1 MSSVTFGSVGDII
14 AICLLAKDIARALD
28 DSRGSS
34 AEYQGLITEIR
45 SLECSLLE
53 VEMFTRTWRDTSTSS
68 SLRHE
73 CCQLVN
79 ESRKTLEEFQAYL
92 KKYEPSLSRDG
103 HTGILRRAGS
113 KIKWQLLAK
122 DTVSRFRSELAG
134 HSNALNMMMITAN
147 VLVPIKSSGSRN

>member
-14 AICLLAKDIARALD
+14 TVCLLAKSIAKALD
-28 DSRGSS
+28 DSKGSS

-53 VEMFTRTWRDTSTSS
+53 VELFTRSWRDASTSVPVQQ
-68 SLRHE
+68 E
-73 CCQLVN
+73 CSKLVN
-79 ESRKTLEEFQAYL
+79 DCRKTLEAFQAYL
-92 KKYEPSLSRDG
+92 KNYDSSLAKDSR
-103 HTGILRRAGS
+103 TGFLRRAGT

-147 VLVPIKSSGSRN
+147 V

>member
-14 AICLLAKDIARALD
+14 TVCLLAKSIAKALD
-28 DSRGSS
+28 DSTGSS

-53 VEMFTRTWRDTSTSS
+53 VELFTRSWRDASTSVS
-68 SLRHE
+68 VRQE
-73 CCQLVN
+73 CSKLVN
-79 ESRKTLEEFQAYL
+79 DCRKTLEAFQDYL
-92 KKYEPSLSRDG
+92 KKYDSSLSKDSG
-103 HTGILRRAGS
+103 TGILRRAGT

-147 VLVPIKSSGSRN
+147 VYVGLS

>member
-14 AICLLAKDIARALD
+14 TVCLLAKSIVEALD
-28 DSRGSS
+28 DSRGAS
-34 AEYQGLITEIR
+34 AEYQGLVTEIR

-53 VEMFTRTWRDTSTSS
+53 VELFTRSWRDSSTSA
-68 SLRHE
+68 SLRLE
-73 CCQLVN
+73 CSKLVKECRN
-79 ESRKTLEEFQAYL
+79 TLEAFQTYL
-92 KKYEPSLSRDG
+92 KKYEPSLSKDTR
-103 HTGILRRAGS
+103 TGILRRAAT

-147 VLVPIKSSGSRN
+147 V

>member
-14 AICLLAKDIARALD
+14 TVCLLAKSIVEALD

-34 AEYQGLITEIR
+34 AEYQGLINELR

-53 VEMFTRTWRDTSTSS
+53 AELFTRSWTDASTAV
-68 SLRHE
+68 SLQHE
-73 CCQLVN
+73 CSKLVN
-79 ESRKTLEEFQAYL
+79 ECRKTLQDFLAHLE
-92 KKYEPSLSRDG
+92 KYESSLSKDS
-103 HTGILRRAGS
+103 RAGIVKRAGM

-134 HSNALNMMMITAN
+134 HSNALNMMMTTAN
-147 VLVPIKSSGSRN
+147 V

>member
-14 AICLLAKDIARALD
+14 TVCLLAKSIAKALD
-28 DSRGSS
+28 DSTGSS

-53 VEMFTRTWRDTSTSS
+53 VELFTRSWRDTSTSVPV
-68 SLRHE
+68 RQE
-73 CCQLVN
+73 CSKLVN
-79 ESRKTLEEFQAYL
+79 DCRKTLEAFQAYL
-92 KKYEPSLSRDG
+92 KKYGSSLSKDPRS
-103 HTGILRRAGS
+103 GILRRAGT

-147 VLVPIKSSGSRN
+147 V

>member
-14 AICLLAKDIARALD
+14 TVCLLAKSIAKALD

-34 AEYQGLITEIR
+34 AEYQGLVTEIR
-45 SLECSLLE
+45 SLERSLLE
-53 VEMFTRTWRDTSTSS
+53 VELFTRSWRDASS
-68 SLRHE
+68 SVSLQHE
-73 CCQLVN
+73 CSKLVN
-79 ESRKTLEEFQAYL
+79 DCRKTLETFRDYL
-92 KKYEPSLSRDG
+92 KKYDSSLSTSAHEG
-103 HTGILRRAGS
+103 FLRRAGN

-147 VLVPIKSSGSRN
+147 A

>member
-14 AICLLAKDIARALD
+14 TVCLLAKSIVEALD

-34 AEYQGLITEIR
+34 AEYQGLISEIR

-53 VEMFTRTWRDTSTSS
+53 VELFTRSWRDSITSTS
-68 SLRHE
+68 LQRE
-73 CCQLVN
+73 CSKLVN
-79 ESRKTLEEFQAYL
+79 ECRKTLQAFQEYL
-92 KKYEPSLSRDG
+92 KKYDAYLSKDTR
-103 HTGILRRAGS
+103 TGILKRTGT

-122 DTVSRFRSELAG
+122 DTVARFRSELAG

-147 VLVPIKSSGSRN
+147 V